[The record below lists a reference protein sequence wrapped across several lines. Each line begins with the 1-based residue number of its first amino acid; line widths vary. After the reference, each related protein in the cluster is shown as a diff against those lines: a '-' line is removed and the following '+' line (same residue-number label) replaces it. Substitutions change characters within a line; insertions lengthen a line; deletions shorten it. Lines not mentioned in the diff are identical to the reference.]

1 MTDPQLDTTSP
12 AEEHFRSE
20 LADVFPGLDF
30 DISHLWQDR
39 WMVATSRRI
48 SVEYAEHRT
57 AKTRTYTVE
66 AGDLVETAP
75 TLKQAVAALES
86 AGWEP

>member
-12 AEEHFRSE
+12 AEEHLRSE

-39 WMVATSRRI
+39 WMVATSRLV
-48 SVEYAEHRT
+48 SVEYAEDRK
-57 AKTRTYTVE
+57 AKACTYTVE